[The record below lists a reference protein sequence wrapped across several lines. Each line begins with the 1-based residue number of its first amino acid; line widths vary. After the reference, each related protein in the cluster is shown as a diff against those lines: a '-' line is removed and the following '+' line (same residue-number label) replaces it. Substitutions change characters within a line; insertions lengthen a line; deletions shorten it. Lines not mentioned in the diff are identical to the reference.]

1 MLENR
6 FFLRVVKYSF
16 SPPANFFTLIPIT
29 VDPLN
34 SGHQGTGEIFRYW
47 EVSVK
52 QRVRYLEGWSQIK
65 ITFPL
70 QRG

>member
-1 MLENR
+1 MKSKN
-6 FFLRVVKYSF
+6 S
-16 SPPANFFTLIPIT
+16 NT